1 MTRLGLIGVYGQPK
15 RRFVRGEGS
24 WLIDADGQRY
34 VDLLAGI
41 AVVSLGHANPRLVEA
56 LGAQAARLW
65 HASNYFDTD
74 ARERAL
80 AALQTPLASLGDAS
94 VFFANSGT
102 EAVEGAFKLVRRA
115 RAPRTRVVAMTG
127 AFHGRT
133 FGSLSLTG
141 QPDKQAPFE
150 PLVPDVVH
158 VDPHDTAALE
168 AQVADEATA
177 AVVVE
182 PIAGEAG
189 VHPLPAAA
197 IAAIERARR
206 VSGALVVVDEVQTG
220 LGRTGAWLGSEVV
233 GLEPDVITLAK
244 ALGNGYPVGA
254 VVARAPVAEALRPGD
269 HGSTFGGNALAMAV
283 VEAVANELVRLDA
296 PALARAR
303 GDEAVALAG
312 ALPGVRLVEGS
323 GLMLGLELAAPV
335 AARVVDVALAEGVVV
350 NATGPTRLRLLP
362 PLIIT
367 ADELAE
373 GFARLGRALARV
385 LEEV

>member
-1 MTRLGLIGVYGQPK
+1 MTALGLMGVYGQPK
-15 RRFVRGEGS
+15 RRFVRGEGA
-24 WLIDADGQRY
+24 WLIDDEGRRY

-41 AVVSLGHANPRLVEA
+41 AVVSLGHANPRIVQA
-56 LGAQAARLW
+56 LSAQAGRLW
-65 HASNYFDTD
+65 HTSNYFDSD

-80 AALQTPLASLGDAS
+80 AALATPLASLGEAS

-115 RAPRTRVVAMTG
+115 RAPRTRVVALAG

-150 PLVPDVVH
+150 PLVPDVVQ

-168 AQVADEATA
+168 AAVADAQTA
-177 AVVVE
+177 AVIVE

-189 VHPLPAAA
+189 VHPLPRAAV
-197 IAAIERARR
+197 AAIERARR
-206 VSGALVVVDEVQTG
+206 ASGALVVVDEVQAG

-233 GLEPDVITLAK
+233 GLEPDVVTLAK

-303 GDEAVALAG
+303 GEEALLA
-312 ALPGVRLVEGS
+312 ASVLPGVRFVEGS
-323 GLMLGLELAAPV
+323 GLMLGLELEAPV
-335 AARVVDVALAEGVVV
+335 AARVVDRALEMGVVI
-350 NATGPTRLRLLP
+350 NATGPSRLRLLP
-362 PLIIT
+362 PLTIT
-367 ADELAE
+367 ADELTE
-373 GFARLGRALARV
+373 GLARLGRALALV
-385 LEEV
+385 MEEV